1 MGTTRKVNI
10 MVDVSEEVYDTI
22 VEPYKR
28 NKKFSKLIE
37 TLLLGCM
44 ENDGVAEY
52 VESKFSSYY
61 KQANHA
67 FNGAVGS
74 MMSSLAMVG
83 IMADTASEMMEDGKR
98 AVKLDDGVKV
108 INGPSPE
115 KPEEDAKL
123 EKEIKELRRENQD
136 TREKL
141 QEVTEML
148 MKFMS
153 GEFNSKKEEE
163 TVAEKEVA
171 ASAVKEESTEET
183 VEEVKAAPEKTDDLR
198 GKTVYDSV
206 EKREEQREEKREE
219 KRVDPKTTEVKAKPM
234 SEDDDD
240 LDEDDPLF
248 APVSFEDE
256 GSEDDE
262 INLFEDEEKEDEDS
276 YLDSLL
282 NGQVYTV

>member
-52 VESKFSSYY
+52 VEGKFSSYY

-115 KPEEDAKL
+115 KPEDAKL

-141 QEVTEML
+141 QEVTEIL
-148 MKFMS
+148 RKFMN

-163 TVAEKEVA
+163 EMAAEKEVA

-183 VEEVKAAPEKTDDLR
+183 VKEEAREVGTEKTVDLR
-198 GKTVYDSV
+198 GNTVSDIV
-206 EKREEQREEKREE
+206 EKAEERKVE
-219 KRVDPKTTEVKAKPM
+219 KRVDPKTPEVKVKPM
-234 SEDDDD
+234 PEDDD

-256 GSEDDE
+256 NSEDDE
-262 INLFEDEEKEDEDS
+262 INLFEEEDKEDEDS
-276 YLDSLL
+276 YLDNLL

>member
-98 AVKLDDGVKV
+98 AVKLDGVKV

-123 EKEIKELRRENQD
+123 ENEIKELRRENQD

-148 MKFMS
+148 MKFMN
-153 GEFNSKKEEE
+153 GEFNSKKEE
-163 TVAEKEVA
+163 TAAEKEVA
-171 ASAVKEESTEET
+171 ASVVKEESTEET
-183 VEEVKAAPEKTDDLR
+183 AEEVKADPEKTKDLL
-198 GKTVYDSV
+198 GKAVSDGV
-206 EKREEQREEKREE
+206 EKREEQKVEKGVE
-219 KRVDPKTTEVKAKPM
+219 PKTTEVKAKPM
-234 SEDDDD
+234 SEDDD

>member
-52 VESKFSSYY
+52 VEGKFSSYY

-98 AVKLDDGVKV
+98 AVKLEDGVKV

-115 KPEEDAKL
+115 KTEEDVKL

-141 QEVTEML
+141 QEVTEIL
-148 MKFMS
+148 RKFMN
-153 GEFNSKKEEE
+153 GEFGGKKEEE
-163 TVAEKEVA
+163 TAAEKEVA
-171 ASAVKEESTEET
+171 VSAVKEESTEET
-183 VEEVKAAPEKTDDLR
+183 VKEEVHEKTDDLR
-198 GKTVYDSV
+198 GKVVSDRV
-206 EKREEQREEKREE
+206 EKAEE
-219 KRVDPKTTEVKAKPM
+219 KRVEKRVEPKTPEVKAKPM
-234 SEDDDD
+234 SDDDD

-256 GSEDDE
+256 NSEDDE
-262 INLFEDEEKEDEDS
+262 INLFEEEDKEDEDS
-276 YLDSLL
+276 YLDNLL

>member
-52 VESKFSSYY
+52 VEGKFSSYY

-83 IMADTASEMMEDGKR
+83 IMADTASEMVEDGKR

-141 QEVTEML
+141 QEVTEIL
-148 MKFMS
+148 KKFMN

-163 TVAEKEVA
+163 TAAEKEVA
-171 ASAVKEESTEET
+171 VSAVKEESPEET
-183 VEEVKAAPEKTDDLR
+183 VKEEAKVASEKTEDLR
-198 GKTVYDSV
+198 GKVVSDSAEKKV
-206 EKREEQREEKREE
+206 ENGEE
-219 KRVDPKTTEVKAKPM
+219 KRVEPKTPEVNVKPM
-234 SEDDDD
+234 PEDDD

-262 INLFEDEEKEDEDS
+262 INLFEEDKEDEDS
-276 YLDSLL
+276 YLDNLL

>member
-1 MGTTRKVNI
+1 

-123 EKEIKELRRENQD
+123 EKEIKELSRENQD

-153 GEFNSKKEEE
+153 GEFNSKKEE
-163 TVAEKEVA
+163 TAAEKEVA
-171 ASAVKEESTEET
+171 ASAVKEESIEET
-183 VEEVKAAPEKTDDLR
+183 AAEVKVATEKTVDLR
-198 GKTVYDSV
+198 GKTVSDSV

-234 SEDDDD
+234 FEDDD

>member
-52 VESKFSSYY
+52 VEGKFSSYY

-115 KPEEDAKL
+115 KPEDDKL
-123 EKEIKELRRENQD
+123 EKDIEELRRENQD

-141 QEVTEML
+141 QEVTEIL
-148 MKFMS
+148 RKFMN
-153 GEFNSKKEEE
+153 GEFNSKKEE

-171 ASAVKEESTEET
+171 VSAVKEESPEET
-183 VEEVKAAPEKTDDLR
+183 VKEEVKVAPEKTEDLR
-198 GKTVYDSV
+198 GKVVPDMA
-206 EKREEQREEKREE
+206 EKVEEKREE
-219 KRVDPKTTEVKAKPM
+219 KRVEPKTQVVKAKPIP
-234 SEDDDD
+234 EDDD

-262 INLFEDEEKEDEDS
+262 INLFEEEDKEDEDS
-276 YLDSLL
+276 YLDNLL

>member
-52 VESKFSSYY
+52 VEGKFSSYY

-108 INGPSPE
+108 INGPSQE
-115 KPEEDAKL
+115 KTEEDAKL

-141 QEVTEML
+141 QEVTEIL
-148 MKFMS
+148 KKFMN
-153 GEFNSKKEEE
+153 GEFNSKKEE
-163 TVAEKEVA
+163 TAAEKEVA
-171 ASAVKEESTEET
+171 ASAVKEERPEET
-183 VEEVKAAPEKTDDLR
+183 EKEEAKVATEKTEDLR
-198 GKTVYDSV
+198 GKVVPDMT
-206 EKREEQREEKREE
+206 EKAEEKREE
-219 KRVDPKTTEVKAKPM
+219 KMVEPKTPEVKAKQMP
-234 SEDDDD
+234 EDDD

-262 INLFEDEEKEDEDS
+262 INLFEEDKEDEDS
-276 YLDSLL
+276 YLDNLL

>member
-52 VESKFSSYY
+52 VEGKFSSYY

-141 QEVTEML
+141 QEVTEIL
-148 MKFMS
+148 RKFMN
-153 GEFNSKKEEE
+153 GEFNSKKEE
-163 TVAEKEVA
+163 TAAEQEVA
-171 ASAVKEESTEET
+171 ASAVKEESPEET
-183 VEEVKAAPEKTDDLR
+183 VKEEAKVAPEKTEDLR
-198 GKTVYDSV
+198 GKVVPDMTEKAE
-206 EKREEQREEKREE
+206 EKRREKREE
-219 KRVDPKTTEVKAKPM
+219 KGVEPKTTEVKAKPM
-234 SEDDDD
+234 PEDDD

-262 INLFEDEEKEDEDS
+262 INLFEEEDKEDEDS
-276 YLDSLL
+276 YLDNLL

>member
-153 GEFNSKKEEE
+153 GEFNSKKEE
-163 TVAEKEVA
+163 TAAEKEVA
-171 ASAVKEESTEET
+171 ASVVKEESTEESAK
-183 VEEVKAAPEKTDDLR
+183 EEVKSAPERTDDLL
-198 GKTVYDSV
+198 GKVVSDSV
-206 EKREEQREEKREE
+206 EKMEEQRVEKREE

-234 SEDDDD
+234 SEDDD

>member
-37 TLLLGCM
+37 TLLLGCV

-52 VESKFSSYY
+52 VEGKFNSYY

-115 KPEEDAKL
+115 KSEEDAKL

-141 QEVTEML
+141 QEVTEIL
-148 MKFMS
+148 KKFMN
-153 GEFNSKKEEE
+153 GEFNSKKEE
-163 TVAEKEVA
+163 TAAEKEVA
-171 ASAVKEESTEET
+171 ASAVKEESPEEQ
-183 VEEVKAAPEKTDDLR
+183 VEEVKVAPEKTE
-198 GKTVYDSV
+198 DSEAERV
-206 EKREEQREEKREE
+206 EKREEKKEE
-219 KRVDPKTTEVKAKPM
+219 KRVEPKTPEVKAKPM
-234 SEDDDD
+234 PEDDD

-262 INLFEDEEKEDEDS
+262 INLFEEDKEDEDS
-276 YLDSLL
+276 YLDNLL

>member
-148 MKFMS
+148 VKLMN
-153 GEFNSKKEEE
+153 GEFNGKKEEE
-163 TVAEKEVA
+163 TAAEKEVA

-183 VEEVKAAPEKTDDLR
+183 AEEAKEAPEKTDDLR
-198 GKTVYDSV
+198 GKAVSDSV
-206 EKREEQREEKREE
+206 EKREEKREE
-219 KRVDPKTTEVKAKPM
+219 KWVEPKTAGVKSKPM
-234 SEDDDD
+234 SEDDD

>member
-123 EKEIKELRRENQD
+123 ENEIKELRRENQD

-153 GEFNSKKEEE
+153 GEFNSKKEE
-163 TVAEKEVA
+163 TAAEKEVA
-171 ASAVKEESTEET
+171 ASAVKEENTEET
-183 VEEVKAAPEKTDDLR
+183 EEEVKEAPEKTDDLR
-198 GKTVYDSV
+198 GKVVSDSV
-206 EKREEQREEKREE
+206 EKREEQREEQKVE

-234 SEDDDD
+234 SEDDD

-262 INLFEDEEKEDEDS
+262 INLFEEDEKEDEDS

>member
-123 EKEIKELRRENQD
+123 ENEIKELRRENQD

-153 GEFNSKKEEE
+153 GEFNSKKEETE
-163 TVAEKEVA
+163 AEKEVA
-171 ASAVKEESTEET
+171 VSAAKEESSEET
-183 VEEVKAAPEKTDDLR
+183 SEEVKAAPEKTDDLR
-198 GKTVYDSV
+198 SKDVSDSV
-206 EKREEQREEKREE
+206 EKREEKREEQRVEKREE
-219 KRVDPKTTEVKAKPM
+219 PKTTEVKAKPM
-234 SEDDDD
+234 SEDDD

-276 YLDSLL
+276 YLDNLL

>member
-52 VESKFSSYY
+52 VEGKFSSYY

-115 KPEEDAKL
+115 KSGEDAKL

-141 QEVTEML
+141 QEVTEIL
-148 MKFMS
+148 KKFMN
-153 GEFNSKKEEE
+153 GEFNIKKEE
-163 TVAEKEVA
+163 TAAEKEVA
-171 ASAVKEESTEET
+171 VSAVKEERPEET
-183 VEEVKAAPEKTDDLR
+183 AKEEEREVDTEKTGELENKVVPDR
-198 GKTVYDSV
+198 V
-206 EKREEQREEKREE
+206 EKKEEQREEKTVE
-219 KRVDPKTTEVKAKPM
+219 KKVEPKTPEVKVKPM
-234 SEDDDD
+234 PEDDD

-262 INLFEDEEKEDEDS
+262 INLFEEEDKEDEDS
-276 YLDSLL
+276 YLDNLL

>member
-52 VESKFSSYY
+52 VEGKFSSYY

-115 KPEEDAKL
+115 KPEDGKL

-141 QEVTEML
+141 QEVTEIL
-148 MKFMS
+148 RKFMN

-163 TVAEKEVA
+163 MAAEKEVA
-171 ASAVKEESTEET
+171 VSAVKEESTEET
-183 VEEVKAAPEKTDDLR
+183 AKEEAREVGTEKTVDLR
-198 GKTVYDSV
+198 GNTVFDGVEKSAEKKV
-206 EKREEQREEKREE
+206 EKRAE
-219 KRVDPKTTEVKAKPM
+219 KRVDPKAPEVKVKPM
-234 SEDDDD
+234 PEDDD

-256 GSEDDE
+256 DSGDDE
-262 INLFEDEEKEDEDS
+262 INLFEEDKEDEDS
-276 YLDSLL
+276 YLDNLL

>member
-1 MGTTRKVNI
+1 

-74 MMSSLAMVG
+74 MMTSLAMVG

-98 AVKLDDGVKV
+98 AVKFEDDVKV
-108 INGPSPE
+108 IGSASGE
-115 KPEEDAKL
+115 KRVAPDENAELKREVEDLRRDNENIRRDNENTNKKL
-123 EKEIKELRRENQD
+123 EEMSEI
-136 TREKL
+136 
-141 QEVTEML
+141 L
-148 MKFMS
+148 MKLLN
-153 GEFNSKKEEE
+153 GEFKG
-163 TVAEKEVA
+163 AEKEVA
-171 ASAVKEESTEET
+171 VSKEADTEVKKVVEFSKEELKKEET
-183 VEEVKAAPEKTDDLR
+183 TKHEDLEAKVVTEKVEEKKPE
-198 GKTVYDSV
+198 V
-206 EKREEQREEKREE
+206 
-219 KRVDPKTTEVKAKPM
+219 VKAKPM
-234 SEDDDD
+234 SDDDD

-256 GSEDDE
+256 DSNEEE
-262 INLFEDEEKEDEDS
+262 IDLFEDDKKENEEDT

>member
-52 VESKFSSYY
+52 VEGKFSSYY

-141 QEVTEML
+141 QEVTEIL
-148 MKFMS
+148 RKFMS

-163 TVAEKEVA
+163 MAAEKEVA
-171 ASAVKEESTEET
+171 ASAVKEESLEDP
-183 VEEVKAAPEKTDDLR
+183 VKEEVDTEKTVDLR
-198 GKTVYDSV
+198 GNTVSDRVGKSA
-206 EKREEQREEKREE
+206 EKKVEKREE
-219 KRVDPKTTEVKAKPM
+219 KRIEHKTPEVKPM
-234 SEDDDD
+234 SEDDD

-256 GSEDDE
+256 NSEDDE
-262 INLFEDEEKEDEDS
+262 INLFEEDKEDEDS
-276 YLDSLL
+276 YLDNLL

>member
-52 VESKFSSYY
+52 VEGKFSSYY

-98 AVKLDDGVKV
+98 AVKLEDEVKV

-115 KPEEDAKL
+115 KPEDAKL

-141 QEVTEML
+141 QEVTEIL
-148 MKFMS
+148 RKFMN
-153 GEFNSKKEEE
+153 GEFNSEKEEE
-163 TVAEKEVA
+163 EMAAEKEVA
-171 ASAVKEESTEET
+171 ASAVKEESPEET
-183 VEEVKAAPEKTDDLR
+183 VKEEVKVAPEKTEDLR
-198 GKTVYDSV
+198 GKVASDSA
-206 EKREEQREEKREE
+206 EKMVEKREE
-219 KRVDPKTTEVKAKPM
+219 KRAEKRVEIKTPEVKVKPM
-234 SEDDDD
+234 TEDDD

-256 GSEDDE
+256 VSEDDE
-262 INLFEDEEKEDEDS
+262 INLFEEEDKEDEDS
-276 YLDSLL
+276 YLDNLL